1 MNYLTSGNDA
11 VDRIG
16 MMNLTGNIIP
26 QIWYKTIVGDTGKP
40 HYLAIAIL
48 ADIVYWYRPTEIRDE
63 RSGQIIGW
71 KKKFQGD
78 MLQRNYESIASQFG
92 ESAKTVTRA
101 IVVLEKLGVVK
112 RHRQT
117 IQLKTGLIVNN
128 VLFLELNPERLN
140 ELTFPS
146 VEIMDERIENQNC
159 TEWTNLSNGSDKNIQ
174 DASRIC
180 PEGFPKLS
188 EGADKIVRNASQNC
202 PERFPKLSESLDKTV
217 RTNTKNMIETTINNT
232 TENTLM
238 NDGEIRSIHL
248 SRNNARQVEEQ
259 ALIQPD
265 VTDEKEAYTSIIRKN
280 IEYDVMMSRW
290 EASDRE
296 IYHELYEIICDI
308 VCVKRE
314 KIRIGGEDYPYQL
327 VKSRFLKLNS
337 LHLEYVMHCMKETNT
352 KIGNIRSYLI
362 TALYNAPNTMNHY
375 YKQLVQH
382 DMYG

>member
-159 TEWTNLSNGSDKNIQ
+159 TEWTNLSNRSDKNVQ

-180 PEGFPKLS
+180 PESFPKMS
-188 EGADKIVRNASQNC
+188 EGADKIVRNASQDC
-202 PERFPKLSESLDKTV
+202 PKRFPKLSERLDKTV
-217 RTNTKNMIETTINNT
+217 RTNTKNIIETTINNT

-248 SRNNARQVEEQ
+248 SGNKARQVEEQ
-259 ALIQPD
+259 ALIQSD
-265 VTDEKEAYTSIIRKN
+265 ATDEIEAYTSIIRKN

>member
-117 IQLKTGLIVNN
+117 IQLKPGLIVNN

-159 TEWTNLSNGSDKNIQ
+159 TEWTNLSNRSDN
-174 DASRIC
+174 
-180 PEGFPKLS
+180 
-188 EGADKIVRNASQNC
+188 
-202 PERFPKLSESLDKTV
+202 
-217 RTNTKNMIETTINNT
+217 
-232 TENTLM
+232 
-238 NDGEIRSIHL
+238 
-248 SRNNARQVEEQ
+248 
-259 ALIQPD
+259 
-265 VTDEKEAYTSIIRKN
+265 
-280 IEYDVMMSRW
+280 
-290 EASDRE
+290 
-296 IYHELYEIICDI
+296 
-308 VCVKRE
+308 
-314 KIRIGGEDYPYQL
+314 
-327 VKSRFLKLNS
+327 
-337 LHLEYVMHCMKETNT
+337 
-352 KIGNIRSYLI
+352 
-362 TALYNAPNTMNHY
+362 
-375 YKQLVQH
+375 
-382 DMYG
+382 

>member
-265 VTDEKEAYTSIIRKN
+265 VTDEIEAYTSIIRKN